1 VVDRRS
7 ELVDAIARLSLFAD
21 LSEPELDSVVHA
33 SDEEVF
39 AAGQRI
45 LRQGLTGSGLH
56 LIVEGEVMIRLDD
69 RELARLGRGEFFG
82 EMSVLLGAPPMADV
96 VAATLVRCLIIP
108 APEVESFLLDR
119 PRVMYRMLQAE
130 ARRLRNAELWPK

>member
-7 ELVDAIARLSLFAD
+7 ELVEAIARLSLFAD
-21 LSEPELDSVVHA
+21 LTEPELDSVVHA

-96 VAATLVRCLIIP
+96 VAATLVRCLIVP
-108 APEVESFLLDR
+108 APEVESFLLER